1 MPALLA
7 VAGVLLSFSL
17 PPFGWWPL
25 GLTVALPFL
34 AAARA
39 KTGRGA
45 FFAGFWFGVPF
56 FAVHL
61 FWLPTSFAKLLSP
74 AFWLVY
80 PPLVLLV
87 ASFWGL
93 TLLVAYVIAAGFR
106 RRTKPTPGAFLLIAP
121 FAWVITEQL
130 RSFGYFGFPWGALGY
145 AWLDTPVGQLAEFA
159 GLPGLSLIMAGTAA
173 LIAAT
178 AQRRSALPAL
188 IAAALIGGAFFAG
201 YRTGVAEEQRSTRD
215 VEPRTALLIQ
225 GNLDPYSRAITAW
238 SELNAH
244 TTLTEEAISE
254 HPEAD
259 LVIWPEGA
267 LSGHQLAG
275 PGGREL
281 REEITA
287 GHDATFVIGG
297 RHYEQF
303 GSYNSTFSFS
313 GGEEFGRYDKAQL
326 VPFGEQWPL
335 YEPLQGVYQQV
346 FRLMNLPL
354 LGATLPGRDGAALPT
369 QIGAAAAFI
378 CYESVFPAIV
388 RNLVST
394 GGTYLVL
401 TTNDAW
407 FAMGNGARQHYDMGR
422 LRAIETRRWLLR
434 AGNDGITGVVN
445 PAGKTIAEL
454 PRGEAAWL
462 AVTFYERTD
471 VTLWVRYGSATT
483 PILAI
488 IVFIVGVVRRRS

>member
-7 VAGVLLSFSL
+7 AAGVLLSFSL
-17 PPFGWWPL
+17 PPYGWWIF
-25 GLTVALPFL
+25 GLLVALPFFV
-34 AAARA
+34 AARA
-39 KTGRGA
+39 ETGRGA
-45 FFAGFWFGVPF
+45 FFAGFWFGIPF

-74 AFWLVY
+74 AFWVVY

-87 ASFWGL
+87 SSFWGL
-93 TLLVAYVIAAGFR
+93 TLFASYLVAAGFQR
-106 RRTKPTPGAFLLIAP
+106 RSKPAPGAFLLIAP

-145 AWLDTPVGQLAEFA
+145 AWLDVPVGQLAEFV
-159 GLPGLSLIMAGTAA
+159 GLPGLSLITAGAAA
-173 LIAAT
+173 LLACT
-178 AQRRSALPAL
+178 VQRRSVVPAL
-188 IAAALIGGAFFAG
+188 LAVVLIGGAFFVG
-201 YRTGVAEEQRSTRD
+201 HRTSLAEEQRALHDT
-215 VEPRTALLIQ
+215 ETRTALLIQ

-244 TTLTEEAISE
+244 TSLTEEALRE
-254 HPEAD
+254 HSTAD
-259 LVIWPEGA
+259 LVVWPEGA
-267 LSGHQLAG
+267 LSGHFLTGPAG
-275 PGGREL
+275 QEL

-313 GGEEFGRYDKAQL
+313 STEEFGRYDKAQL

-346 FRLMNLPL
+346 FRLFNLPL

-388 RNLVST
+388 RNLVSS

-434 AGNDGITGVVN
+434 AGNDGITGVVDSL
-445 PAGKTIAEL
+445 GRTIAEL

-462 AVTFYERTD
+462 AVEFYERTHL
-471 VTLWVRYGSATT
+471 TFWVRYGGATT